1 MDTHQ
6 HDRSR
11 SAATSVG
18 RDSPPAV
25 ADCLL
30 RPCPDP
36 APAYGRV
43 DPFRSVCTPTVDAA
57 AGPALRTRA
66 RRNSAGASIPAL
78 SGKRRGGRAVE
89 GSGLENRQGG
99 NSLVGSNPTPSARG
113 LCFRRKIGSG
123 PVFPL
128 PLPRP
133 RRRRFV
139 VPSTRKPSQPRTA
152 QGCFRFEGCKWR
164 SSAEQKRHREA
175 SGTYW
180 TNRHCV
186 NGHLAPRSIIPVV
199 ALRAAPHSP
208 PPPHSEDL

>member
-113 LCFRRKIGSG
+113 LCFRRKNW
-123 PVFPL
+123 F
-128 PLPRP
+128 RP
-133 RRRRFV
+133 GFSLTPSPTATGEVRRSFN
-139 VPSTRKPSQPRTA
+139 SKAKP
-152 QGCFRFEGCKWR
+152 
-164 SSAEQKRHREA
+164 
-175 SGTYW
+175 
-180 TNRHCV
+180 
-186 NGHLAPRSIIPVV
+186 
-199 ALRAAPHSP
+199 APHRAGLFSFRGLQVEII
-208 PPPHSEDL
+208 SRAEAASRGLRDLLD